1 MLLIFLECRDFLKR
15 LSRKM
20 LLIIIYSY
28 NEGMVFIVALVIYVH
43 ATPIVFRVQGP
54 NLTYPLLA
62 SFQPGVMSL

>member
-1 MLLIFLECRDFLKR
+1 
-15 LSRKM
+15 M

-28 NEGMVFIVALVIYVH
+28 NEGMVFIVALVIYAH

-62 SFQPGVMSL
+62 SFQPGAMSL